1 MAKPT
6 TSADPDSDIC
16 PYELNFFAEKHGL
29 SREMAE
35 VILHSNGPSRARCDY
50 AAAAY
55 LRLLQGFE
63 RGESQAACHEYQIL
77 DCHPGSR

>member
-55 LRLLQGFE
+55 LRFKDLREG
-63 RGESQAACHEYQIL
+63 RAKPPATSIK
-77 DCHPGSR
+77 S